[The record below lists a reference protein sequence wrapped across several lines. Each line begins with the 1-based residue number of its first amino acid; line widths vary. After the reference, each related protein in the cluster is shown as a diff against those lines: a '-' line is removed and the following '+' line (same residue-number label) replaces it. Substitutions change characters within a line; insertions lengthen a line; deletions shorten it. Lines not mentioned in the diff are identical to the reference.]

1 MLELIFTLD
10 IASDCTFEGT
20 PLHGRVQIVE
30 SFADFDVKVTTSFP
44 DLNVK
49 RVSSF
54 ADECGEWIFVDSFP
68 DFTIRLV
75 DSFEDFSIEYVDSF
89 PGLD

>member
-1 MLELIFTLD
+1 MLELFMATDLP
-10 IASDCTFEGT
+10 SDCTYEGT

-49 RVSSF
+49 RVASF
-54 ADECGEWIFVDSFP
+54 ADECGEWIFVESFP

-75 DSFEDFSIEYVDSF
+75 ESFEDFSIRYVESF
-89 PGLD
+89 PGLE